1 VRGTRATRR
10 RPDGRL
16 LAVWGRRLTGE
27 GDARVLLLRVGWR
40 TVGEIITRVV
50 ADQLDECHLEGLVC
64 IGVDEI
70 SWLALAQESR
80 R

>member
-1 VRGTRATRR
+1 VRAAGARHTRDFEDVVAWLGQQMAKSPITR
-10 RPDGRL
+10 
-16 LAVWGRRLTGE
+16 
-27 GDARVLLLRVGWR
+27 LLRVGWR
-40 TVGEIITRVV
+40 TVADIITRVV